1 MRRKGLEE
9 KVRKDILAAGLKYEE
24 EIEDFLVSGDVAAS
38 LQKHDK
44 ALGRDA
50 EEVLV
55 KLNNQFPKD
64 VTIDIDHMIKCIERA
79 LADRFAGKFPCSLL
93 ILDEAQQYINTDSD
107 RGYKLQLVVEALSS
121 RLCGK
126 LIVVATGQS
135 ALNTSPLLSKL
146 QDRFTRVLHL
156 QDNDIETVIRKV
168 VLQKK
173 PDKKANV
180 QEVLSSSEGEITR
193 QLQGT
198 RIEATVTDKERYVE
212 DYPVLPVRQRFWEKV
227 LRNMDT
233 GLTGQLRTQLRITHE
248 AVRSV
253 ADKPLGHVIPAD
265 ILFDQLADALVEKN
279 LLDRERHNMIQRL
292 RTSVSAD
299 DQLAGRLFALI
310 FMIAKI
316 NQSTRDT
323 PGDLGI
329 RATPGVLSD
338 LLVEDL
344 KAGGT
349 GMRERVPR
357 ILAEHEAK
365 GSLLRVGEEYRLQT
379 PESAAWEQSYRQR
392 LVGLMNNDGEI
403 AFLRGELFR
412 REIGSML
419 DDVVLRQGKSKVKRD
434 IQVSFTDTPPATD
447 VAVPVWVRT
456 GWDVSEKP
464 VLNEAHTAGVQS
476 PRVTIFIPFEA
487 KDELKLAL
495 AAAKAAELTL
505 QERGTPT
512 TLAGIEAH
520 DAITSRRT
528 LAEQEA
534 KRLLYQQILPH
545 AKVIL
550 AGSEEFPGIT
560 LTDKARAAAEAALA
574 RLYPGFAIADS
585 DRWSEV
591 FKQAKAGGGSPLQV
605 VNHNGDPEKHPV
617 CKAILDEIG
626 PGKKGQDIIGKFTK
640 APFGW
645 DVEAIR
651 AGIMVLIASGLL
663 RASRN
668 GQPVLRQA
676 IEQGAVGPLELR
688 VDHPPISAGDKIKLR
703 GLYQKVAVKCASND
717 DVEAKANEFLAA
729 VHNLTESAGGDAP
742 LPERPNLAPLKALQ
756 SIAGNEQLTAI
767 LAASAQL
774 EKDIANWQKRKQLID
789 QRLPRWDKLQSLLKH
804 AAGLPGTAEV
814 QTQADAIR
822 DHRQLLDTTDPVPH
836 LCATL
841 YSALHKQFDIL
852 SKQAEETYQKQLDG
866 LAADDSWMKLG
877 VKNLPAREAI
887 AQRHRLAPPPVPVIG
902 TEDHLIAEL
911 YSRSL
916 DGWQELTAAL
926 PTRFEQARR
935 DAARELEPKAQH
947 VRLPSATIKS
957 KEDLAVWLKTAEQ
970 TIAAKLSEGPVIL

>member
-1 MRRKGLEE
+1 M
-9 KVRKDILAAGLKYEE
+9 V
-24 EIEDFLVSGDVAAS
+24 
-38 LQKHDK
+38 
-44 ALGRDA
+44 
-50 EEVLV
+50 
-55 KLNNQFPKD
+55 
-64 VTIDIDHMIKCIERA
+64 KCIERA

-107 RGYKLQLVVEALSS
+107 RGYKLQLAVEALSS
-121 RLCGK
+121 RLAGK

-135 ALNTSPLLSKL
+135 ALNTSQLLSKL

-173 PDKKANV
+173 PDKKAAVHSVVNT
-180 QEVLSSSEGEITR
+180 SEGEITR

-198 RIEATVTDKERYVE
+198 RIEATVTDKDRYVD

-253 ADKPLGHVIPAD
+253 ADKPLGHVIPGD
-265 ILFDQLADALVEKN
+265 ILFDQLADALVEKG

-292 RTSVSAD
+292 RTAASAD

-316 NQSTRDT
+316 NQSIRDT

-344 KAGGT
+344 KAGGAAL
-349 GMRERVPR
+349 RERVPK

-365 GSLLRVGEEYRLQT
+365 GTLLRVGEEYRLQT

-392 LVGLMNNDGEI
+392 LAGLLNNEGEI
-403 AFLRGELFR
+403 AYLRGELFR
-412 REIGSML
+412 REIGDMIG
-419 DDVVLRQGKSKVKRD
+419 DVVLRQGKAKTARR
-434 IQVSFTDTPPATD
+434 IETSFTDTPPAGD
-447 VAVPVWVRT
+447 CEVPIWVRT
-456 GWDVSEKP
+456 GWDVAEKP
-464 VLNEAHTAGVQS
+464 VINEAHAAGVHS
-476 PRVTIFIPFEA
+476 PRVTLFIPIDA
-487 KDELKLAL
+487 KDELKQAL

-505 QERGTPT
+505 QERGAPT
-512 TLAGIEAH
+512 TTAGIEAH
-520 DAITSRRT
+520 DAIASRKT

-534 KRLLYQQILPH
+534 KRLLYQQILPR

-550 AGSEEFPGIT
+550 AGSEEFAGIT
-560 LTDKARAAAEAALA
+560 LTDKARAAAEASLA

-585 DRWSEV
+585 DRWSDV
-591 FKQAKAGGGSPLQV
+591 FKQAKAGAGSPLQV

-626 PGKKGQDIIGKFTK
+626 PGKKGQDIRRKF
-640 APFGW
+640 AAPPFGW
-645 DVEAIR
+645 PQDAID
-651 AGIMVLIASGLL
+651 AGIMVLLAAGLL
-663 RASRN
+663 RATRN
-668 GQPVLRQA
+668 GQPA
-676 IEQGAVGPLELR
+676 HAKSIEQSAIGTLEIR

-703 GLYQKVAVKCASND
+703 GLYQKANIRCASND
-717 DVEAKANEFLAA
+717 DVETKANDFLTA
-729 VHNLTESAGGDAP
+729 VRALAESAGGAPPLPDAP
-742 LPERPNLAPLKALQ
+742 SAAHIKALQ
-756 SIAGNEQLTAI
+756 SIAGNEQLSAI
-767 LAASAQL
+767 LAASAQI
-774 EKDIANWQKRKQLID
+774 EKEIADWLKRKQLVD

-804 AAGLPGTAEV
+804 AAGLPAAAEA
-814 QTQADAIR
+814 QAQADAIR
-822 DHRQLLDTTDPVPH
+822 DHRQLLDPTDPVPH
-836 LCATL
+836 LCSTL
-841 YSALHKQFDIL
+841 AALLRSRLQSL
-852 SKQAEETYQKQLDG
+852 NAAAEETYQKQLETI
-866 LAADDSWMKLG
+866 AADEAWKKLG
-877 VKNLPAREAI
+877 DKDLPTREAL
-887 AQRHRLAPPPVPVIG
+887 AQRHRLAPPPVINIG
-902 TEDHLIAEL
+902 TEDELIAEL

-957 KEDLAVWLKTAEQ
+957 KEDLAAWLKTAEQ